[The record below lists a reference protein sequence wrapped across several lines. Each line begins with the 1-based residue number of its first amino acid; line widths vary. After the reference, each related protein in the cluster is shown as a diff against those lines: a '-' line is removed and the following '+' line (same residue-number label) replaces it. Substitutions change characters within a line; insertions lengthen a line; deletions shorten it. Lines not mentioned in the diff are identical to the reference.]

1 MRLLSKVW
9 GRWLKLANIIGTIQM
24 IVILSIIY
32 WSFLAII
39 AIPFKMLADPLS
51 FRAANRAR
59 WIDRHHETVSLES
72 MRKQG

>member
-1 MRLLSKVW
+1 
-9 GRWLKLANIIGTIQM
+9 
-24 IVILSIIY
+24 VILSIIY

-59 WIDRHHETVSLES
+59 WIERHHETLSLES